1 MGADGSRRMVEP
13 MSHPRTPDRTRRWV
27 PWVGQATTAD
37 KLLMGAI
44 LAVIAL
50 GVALQP
56 AKPFLIASHPVLLE
70 FLTGDLV
77 VIGAAAAF
85 ARVGEEPLWLV
96 VLAGA
101 VGMVK
106 FDVLTWWAG
115 RRWGEGMI
123 RVLSNSRQAQRW
135 TRRLDRTR
143 PWILR
148 AAVVLAMAPGVP
160 TAIVFAAAGWARMRL
175 TTVSLALIGLALAM
189 PALKRLLD
197 QVRR

>member
-1 MGADGSRRMVEP
+1 MGADGSRRMVEH

-37 KLLMGAI
+37 KL
-44 LAVIAL
+44 
-50 GVALQP
+50 
-56 AKPFLIASHPVLLE
+56 
-70 FLTGDLV
+70 LTGDLV